1 MFFRLVEG
9 VRQKKNHLS
18 YSKNAHDAFDLANRC
33 RMQDACYI

>member
-33 RMQDACYI
+33 RMQDARYI